1 MPEAWTKSVSVKH
14 LNRMSNTA
22 GGGGGGSGGGG
33 AADGKGSMMQAL
45 DDQAKRIKR
54 EDGTKKVIMSVAR
67 NVLLRCDLPFELRFG
82 CAPLLLFS
90 FFLLSS
96 SSHSFSSPPLL
107 ILSPSP
113 APRLSPLPPLSAA
126 GSSSSSLRRGAFDS
140 NPARQLRSPP
150 SD

>member
-96 SSHSFSSPPLL
+96 SSHSFSFPCTPTLS
-107 ILSPSP
+107 SPSP
-113 APRLSPLPPLSAA
+113 LRGWILLLLSPARCLRLQPGAPAPVAA
-126 GSSSSSLRRGAFDS
+126 I
-140 NPARQLRSPP
+140 
-150 SD
+150 